1 MVRGRPWL
9 SSFPEQHKPELHS
22 VLRSRVRVGFVC
34 RQKQV
39 EAVERFEQV
48 EWFLQ
53 KQTAV
58 ASQLS
63 ALRRPFK
70 HEILDLVRPWAGQ
83 YGEDRMRYQ
92 FLVIRGGSC
101 SGKSTLAKAL
111 GEIFGF
117 GQVFTQTVQDAPA
130 PDLAKY
136 DAQKHG
142 FLLFDNVNSH
152 TFVLDSRALF
162 QANSDVHTLGVSRTF
177 MYSYSVWLW
186 KVPIVVTVDDSA
198 ERDSTEPWI
207 AENAMEVLLPQKL
220 NDGALTRHS
229 KSKDIPRGSSMEM
242 LPTLGLQAYK

>member
-1 MVRGRPWL
+1 M
-9 SSFPEQHKPELHS
+9 
-22 VLRSRVRVGFVC
+22 LRSRVRVGFVG

-39 EAVERFEQV
+39 EAVQRFEQA

-63 ALRRPFK
+63 VLRRPFK
-70 HEILDLVRPWAGQ
+70 PEILDLVRPWAGQ

-101 SGKSTLAKAL
+101 SGKSTLARAL

-142 FLLFDNVNSH
+142 YLLFDNVNSH
-152 TFVLDSRALF
+152 TFILDSRALL

-198 ERDSTEPWI
+198 EWDSTEPWI
-207 AENAMEVLLPQKL
+207 AENAIEVLLP
-220 NDGALTRHS
+220 GPCYT
-229 KSKDIPRGSSMEM
+229 
-242 LPTLGLQAYK
+242 

>member
-1 MVRGRPWL
+1 
-9 SSFPEQHKPELHS
+9 
-22 VLRSRVRVGFVC
+22 
-34 RQKQV
+34 
-39 EAVERFEQV
+39 
-48 EWFLQ
+48 
-53 KQTAV
+53 
-58 ASQLS
+58 
-63 ALRRPFK
+63 
-70 HEILDLVRPWAGQ
+70 
-83 YGEDRMRYQ
+83 MRYQ

-152 TFVLDSRALF
+152 TVVLDSRALF

-198 ERDSTEPWI
+198 EWDSTEPWI
-207 AENAMEVLLPQKL
+207 TENAMEVLLPQKL

-229 KSKDIPRGSSMEM
+229 KSKDIPGGSSMQM
-242 LPTLGLQAYK
+242 LATLGPKAYK